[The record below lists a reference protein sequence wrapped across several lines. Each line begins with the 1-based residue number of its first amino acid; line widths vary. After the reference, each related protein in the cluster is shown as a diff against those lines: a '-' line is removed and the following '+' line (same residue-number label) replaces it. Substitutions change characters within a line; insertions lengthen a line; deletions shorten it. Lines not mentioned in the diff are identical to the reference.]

1 MVITMASVRTFDTL
15 GYAKFLAEK
24 GVEPKVA
31 EALAEANY
39 EYLVNDLATKEFVH
53 NEIERAVGKL
63 ENKITSSENKMMRI
77 NAAMLAFAVG
87 ILLAGIPIIQAVMNK
102 LG

>member
-1 MVITMASVRTFDTL
+1 MASVRTFDTL

-24 GVEPKVA
+24 GFKKEQA

-39 EYLVNDLATKEFVH
+39 EFLINDLATKEFVH
-53 NEIERAVGKL
+53 NENEKIRREIVEAEKRMTMTMGKL
-63 ENKITSSENKMMRI
+63 I
-77 NAAMLAFAVG
+77 AFAIG
-87 ILLAGIPIIQAVMNK
+87 IILAGAPIIQALLNR